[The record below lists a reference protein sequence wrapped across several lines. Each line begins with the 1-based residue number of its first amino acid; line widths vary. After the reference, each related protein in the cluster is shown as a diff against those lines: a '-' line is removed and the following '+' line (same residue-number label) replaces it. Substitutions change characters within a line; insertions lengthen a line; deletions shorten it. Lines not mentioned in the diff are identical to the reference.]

1 MALEMAMWV
10 VSSSHLGSDS
20 QGSQTLSCLQYF
32 IRLATASTIARRM
45 KYLHEPLS
53 IAAKACVE
61 ELRRDG
67 GIGGVIVLDNAGNG
81 ELLIHSRVAFAH
93 FAYLWHEQCRCR

>member
-1 MALEMAMWV
+1 MVLEMAMWV
-10 VSSSHLGSDS
+10 VSSSHLGSGS

-32 IRLATASTIARRM
+32 IRLATASTIARRV

-81 ELLIHSRVAFAH
+81 ELLIHPRIAFAH
-93 FAYLWHEQCRCR
+93 FAYG